1 LSSGWQRPFDIQ
13 VMAFDPMILSLF
25 GLQRRKLTRIMDSF
39 IQAVSAVIASSHGL
53 QSPSYF

>member
-13 VMAFDPMILSLF
+13 VMAFDPMILSFF
-25 GLQRRKLTRIMDSF
+25 GLQRRKLTRIMDFSV
-39 IQAVSAVIASSHGL
+39 QAVSAVIASGHGL